1 MDLQALQAFR
11 EATVNTAVV
20 KILAATRESLQSG
33 RWALAVPLSSFVGDC
48 GSRENQKKIIS
59 AIKAE
64 LTERTKGQLSLE
76 EEWTHGGGCSYCE
89 PCGAGCVIEKLRV
102 QVHF

>member
-20 KILAATRESLQSG
+20 KILAATRESLQAG
-33 RWALAVPLSSFVGDC
+33 CWALAVPLSSFVGDC

-64 LTERTKGQLSLE
+64 LSERTKGQLSLE
-76 EEWTHGGGCSYCE
+76 EVWTHNGCCSTCD
-89 PCGAGCVIEKLRV
+89 PCGTGCAIESVRV